1 MPAGASE
8 EQIKELITK
17 ENYARYLKMTAP
29 MSAIQVK
36 ADFSL
41 KEVARQQGLSVSRDA
56 VEHELVSMQ
65 LIKPEFNLSP
75 NDV

>member
-56 VEHELVSMQ
+56 VEDERACSGV
-65 LIKPEFNLSP
+65 NLSLISVRMTF
-75 NDV
+75 N